1 MPRLLGVDIPN
12 EKRID
17 IALTY
22 LYGVGPTMA
31 KKILKDLSMRPD
43 VRAKDLKDDE
53 VAALASHIE
62 KNYPVEGSLR
72 RQQMQNINRLKDIQC
87 YRGLRH
93 RRGLPARGQRTHTNA
108 RTRKGPRKGTVTNK
122 KKPGQK

>member
-17 IALTY
+17 IALQY
-22 LYGVGPTMA
+22 LYGVGAHTA
-31 KKILKDLSMRPD
+31 KKCLEELAINPS

-53 VAALASHIE
+53 IANIAAHLEA
-62 KNYPVEGSLR
+62 NYPVEGALR
-72 RQQMQNINRLKDIQC
+72 RLNMQNISRLKEIYC

-93 RRGLPARGQRTHTNA
+93 RRGLPVHGQRTRCNA
-108 RTRKGPRKGTVTNK
+108 RTRKGPRKTVANK
-122 KKPGQK
+122 KILRK

>member
-22 LYGVGPTMA
+22 IYGIGSRTA
-31 KKILKDLSMRPD
+31 KRVLAELSMRPET
-43 VRAKDLKDDE
+43 RAKDLKDDE
-53 VAALASHIE
+53 VAALANHIE
-62 KNYPVEGSLR
+62 KTLPVEGVLR
-72 RQQMQNINRLKDIQC
+72 RQVMQNINRLKEIFC

-93 RRGLPARGQRTHTNA
+93 RRSLPVRGQRTRSNS
-108 RTRKGPRKGTVTNK
+108 RTRKGPRKTVANK
-122 KKPGQK
+122 KILRK

>member
-22 LYGVGPTMA
+22 IYGVGPA
-31 KKILKDLSMRPD
+31 VARKVLRELAID
-43 VRAKDLKDDE
+43 VATRAKDLKDDE
-53 VAALASHIE
+53 VANLASHLE
-62 KNYPVEGSLR
+62 KNYPVEGALR
-72 RQQMQNINRLKDIQC
+72 RLTMQNITRLKEIQC

-93 RRGLPARGQRTHTNA
+93 RRGLPVRGQRTRSNS
-108 RTRKGPRKGTVTNK
+108 RSRKGPRKTVANK
-122 KKPGQK
+122 KILRK

>member
-12 EKRID
+12 EKRIE

-22 LYGVGPTMA
+22 IYGVGPAVA
-31 KKILKDLSMRPD
+31 KQVLKDLGINPA

-53 VAALASHIE
+53 VANLASHLE
-62 KNYPVEGSLR
+62 KNYPVEGALR
-72 RQQMQNINRLKDIQC
+72 RLIMQNIGRLKEIYC

-93 RRGLPARGQRTHTNA
+93 RRSLPVRGQRTRSNS
-108 RTRKGPRKGTVTNK
+108 RSRKGPRKTVANK
-122 KKPGQK
+122 KILRK

>member
-12 EKRID
+12 EKRIE

-22 LYGVGPTMA
+22 IYGVGLRTA
-31 KKILKDLSMRPD
+31 QKVLKELQMRPD

-53 VAALASHIE
+53 VAALANYLE
-62 KNYPVEGSLR
+62 KNYPVEGALR
-72 RQQMQNINRLKDIQC
+72 RQILQNINRLKEIYC

-93 RRGLPARGQRTHTNA
+93 RRSLPVRGQRTRSNA
-108 RTRKGPRKGTVTNK
+108 RSRKGPRKTVANK
-122 KKPGQK
+122 KILRK